1 MNVFLALRWKS
12 MLKFYYMYTLYC
24 RLSKM
29 TESGQISR
37 IWKRWK
43 ADAKEDCFDQGASGL
58 GLVNLFTAW
67 LILAGLAILALCIA
81 LIEYYVWKK
90 WGHKEEVKKA
100 DDEEQNLKD
109 SWLSNNS
116 SKLLK
121 KNEPHTK
128 SALAKEWFELAFG
141 SN

>member
-1 MNVFLALRWKS
+1 
-12 MLKFYYMYTLYC
+12 
-24 RLSKM
+24 M

-58 GLVNLFTAW
+58 GLINLFTAW
-67 LILAGLAILALCIA
+67 LILAGLAILAFVIA
-81 LIEYYVWKK
+81 LVEYYYWKK
-90 WGHKEEVKKA
+90 WGHKKA
-100 DDEEQNLKD
+100 LEEQANEEQDLKD

-121 KNEPHTK
+121 QSEPQTK

-141 SN
+141 PN

>member
-1 MNVFLALRWKS
+1 
-12 MLKFYYMYTLYC
+12 
-24 RLSKM
+24 M

-90 WGHKEEVKKA
+90 WGHKEEAKKA

-121 KNEPHTK
+121 KNEPQTK

>member
-1 MNVFLALRWKS
+1 MKVFNIITTYS
-12 MLKFYYMYTLYC
+12 

-67 LILAGLAILALCIA
+67 LILAGLAILAFCIA

-90 WGHKEEVKKA
+90 WGHKEEVKKE
-100 DDEEQNLKD
+100 DIEEQDLKD

-121 KNEPHTK
+121 NNEPQTK